1 MRRIKHG
8 EPGTRKQRASR
19 VHADIVDR
27 KEDIRTNPRQ
37 SWTDLVVKYE
47 CSRNTI
53 RRKLSD
59 RGFHTY
65 KRCKTLK
72 CKTVHHEKR
81 LAFAQIMYAR
91 LLSSTGKTRVRQ
103 KVQPLRLDK
112 IVFSD
117 GKMFRFDES
126 GLSAQ
131 NSRVHTKVTPK
142 RDLKPSMVALE
153 GDKFM
158 KSIMVAGGATRDGG
172 VWEPHSLPSTLKMA
186 SPEYHGLLAHY

>member
-1 MRRIKHG
+1 MAN
-8 EPGTRKQRASR
+8 RAPASSGR
-19 VHADIVDR
+19 LECR
-27 KEDIRTNPRQ
+27 MEEDIPANPRQ
-37 SWTDLVVKYE
+37 SWADLAVKYE
-47 CSRNTI
+47 GSRYKI

-91 LLSSTGKTRVRQ
+91 LKTRVRQ

-112 IVFSD
+112 IVFS
-117 GKMFRFDES
+117 GEKMFRFGES

-131 NSRVHTKVTPK
+131 AP
-142 RDLKPSMVALE
+142 P
-153 GDKFM
+153 
-158 KSIMVAGGATRDGG
+158 
-172 VWEPHSLPSTLKMA
+172 
-186 SPEYHGLLAHY
+186 